1 MEAKRGRGILRAY
14 SDILQQAPPKTGF
27 TEVQAR
33 GAGGFTR
40 RRVSDASGVSGVVS
54 HSTPVHI
61 RLDRLKSR
69 SKQKFTA

>member
-27 TEVQAR
+27 TEMQAR

-40 RRVSDASGVSGVVS
+40 RGVSDASGVS